1 MEILLMSKTQSLIRS
16 FEGGAEYTAKQ
27 ISGSFG
33 FKNPGRAVH
42 YLRSQG
48 YCIYSNPSTLSN
60 GEKVV
65 KYRLGKPSKRIVA
78 IANAIMGASVF
89 TAQRS

>member
-1 MEILLMSKTQSLIRS
+1 MSKTQSLIRS
-16 FEGGAEYTAKQ
+16 FESGAELTAKQ

-42 YLRSQG
+42 YLREQG
-48 YCIYSNPSTLSN
+48 YCIYSNQATLKST

-65 KYRLGKPSKRIVA
+65 KYRLGTPSKRMVA
-78 IANAIMGASVF
+78 LANHILGASAF
-89 TAQRS
+89 TRA

>member
-1 MEILLMSKTQSLIRS
+1 MSKTAKLVQS
-16 FEGGAEYTAKQ
+16 FQNGNEFTAKQ

-48 YCIYSNPSTLSN
+48 YCIYSNPVTLST
-60 GEKVV
+60 GETVV
-65 KYRLGKPSKRIVA
+65 KYRLGKPSKRMVA
-78 IANAIMGASVF
+78 IANAVLGASAF
-89 TAQRS
+89 SRTA

>member
-1 MEILLMSKTQSLIRS
+1 MSKTQSLIRS
-16 FEGGAEYTAKQ
+16 FEGGAELTAKQ

-42 YLRSQG
+42 YLRTQG
-48 YCIYSNPSTLSN
+48 YCIYSNPTTLST
-60 GEKVV
+60 GDKVT

-78 IANAIMGASVF
+78 AANMLLGASAF
-89 TAQRS
+89 TAQR

>member
-1 MEILLMSKTQSLIRS
+1 MSKTAKLVRS
-16 FEGGAEYTAKQ
+16 FENGLELTARQ

-48 YCIYSNPSTLSN
+48 YCIYSNPTTLST

-65 KYRLGKPSKRIVA
+65 KYRLGKPSKRMVA
-78 IANAIMGASVF
+78 IANAVLGASAF
-89 TAQRS
+89 SRIA